1 MRDTLAAAAS
11 MRTLGEALR
20 AQTPE
25 HGNRMHT
32 AVAIL
37 ELGRTEGAV
46 SLLTASARQSQMLVD
61 DEALT
66 LELHRGYIDRIEG
79 FEVVAECSGARAAVA
94 AVLED
99 APGDGVDL
107 ILLDMT
113 MPDGSGLDVLR
124 HLRAHGAEVD
134 VIAIP
139 SVRDA
144 DVVRQA
150 ISLGATH
157 YLVKPFTFAALH
169 ERLEQ
174 YRLFHRR
181 EAGHVASRRATVS
194 RAPGRGRPHRAGCA
208 VRRSGQTGVGVPL
221 APLRDCARQ
230 EPVPPPSRSAKDR
243 PSPR

>member
-1 MRDTLAAAAS
+1 MLPIVGASAWALPLMALLVFADALLVVPGEVVVTAFGAVSAGTGSPGLVSIILAAAA
-11 MRTLGEALR
+11 A
-20 AQTPE
+20 A
-25 HGNRMHT
+25 T
-32 AVAIL
+32 A
-37 ELGRTEGAV
+37 GDAV
-46 SLLTASARQSQMLVD
+46 C
-61 DEALT
+61 
-66 LELHRGYIDRIEG
+66 
-79 FEVVAECSGARAAVA
+79 F
-94 AVLED
+94 
-99 APGDGVDL
+99 

-134 VIAIP
+134 VIAIT

-230 EPVPPPSRSAKDR
+230 EPVPLPSRSAKDR

>member
-20 AQTPE
+20 AQTHE

-32 AVAIL
+32 AVALL
-37 ELGRTEGAV
+37 ELGRTE
-46 SLLTASARQSQMLVD
+46 
-61 DEALT
+61 E
-66 LELHRGYIDRIEG
+66 
-79 FEVVAECSGARAAVA
+79 
-94 AVLED
+94 
-99 APGDGVDL
+99 
-107 ILLDMT
+107 
-113 MPDGSGLDVLR
+113 
-124 HLRAHGAEVD
+124 
-134 VIAIP
+134 
-139 SVRDA
+139 
-144 DVVRQA
+144 A

-157 YLVKPFTFAALH
+157 YLVKPFTFAALY

-230 EPVPPPSRSAKDR
+230 EPAPPPSRSAKDR